1 MWRTNR
7 TAHPGGQF
15 CCPEPQAMDRY
26 LGAQLKEVSRSA
38 GGLGDPR
45 AYRMGKHNGKY
56 PFQKQSLTVPQL
68 GFPGGSAVRI
78 CLQCRRAGFHAWVRR
93 ICWRR
98 DWQSTPIFLPGEF
111 HGQRS
116 LVGYRLR
123 GCKHCS
129 WHATS
134 INKYELLMIVLLF

>member
-1 MWRTNR
+1 MKSRSKVKPPTDSWGLSRAPSVEPKNLFTEDQRDQLETGPDPAGEMPGERSCGEQTGPLTQGASSVVQNR
-7 TAHPGGQF
+7 RPWT
-15 CCPEPQAMDRY
+15 DT

-78 CLQCRRAGFHAWVRR
+78 CLQCRRAGF
-93 ICWRR
+93 
-98 DWQSTPIFLPGEF
+98 SP
-111 HGQRS
+111 
-116 LVGYRLR
+116 
-123 GCKHCS
+123 
-129 WHATS
+129 
-134 INKYELLMIVLLF
+134 